1 MRQHAA
7 PVTCAEEALVFRCSG
22 EPLVGVLSLGAA
34 DGDTALVVIVGG
46 PQYRAGSHRQFV
58 LLARRLA
65 AAGTTVLRFDVRGM
79 GDSGGAQRSFETV
92 SDDIGAAINALQAR
106 LPAVMRVA
114 LWGLCDGA
122 SAALLYCYGA
132 RDARVAGLCLLK
144 PWVRSTAR
152 LARTRVRHYYL
163 QRLLQPA
170 FWRKLLGGSVGAAAL
185 KEMVASLRISR
196 NGAPAGGGSFQ
207 DRMACAWAA
216 FPGNV
221 LLVLSG
227 RDYTALEFGE
237 YTQGAAAW
245 KAALAH
251 PRLLRFDLE
260 TADHTFSDTG
270 SRTAV
275 EALTLDWLKT
285 LAAPV
290 RAAAAV
296 HGTRP

>member
-1 MRQHAA
+1 MAC
-7 PVTCAEEALVFRCSG
+7 VEEALVFRCGG
-22 EPLVGVLSLGAA
+22 EPLVGVLSLGVA
-34 DGDTALVVIVGG
+34 DGDTALVIVVGG

-65 AAGTTVLRFDVRGM
+65 AAGTAVLRFDVRGM
-79 GDSGGAQRSFETV
+79 GDSGGAQRGFESV
-92 SDDIGAAINALQAR
+92 SDDIGAAIDALRAR
-106 LPAVMRVA
+106 LPAVTRVA

-122 SAALLYCYGA
+122 SAALLYCDA
-132 RDARVAGLCLLK
+132 TRDARVAGLCLLN
-144 PWVRSTAR
+144 PWVRSPAS
-152 LARTRVRHYYL
+152 LARTQVRHYYL
-163 QRLLQPA
+163 QRVLQPA
-170 FWRKLLGGSVGAAAL
+170 FWRKLLGGGVGPTAL
-185 KEMVASLRISR
+185 RGLAASLRASR
-196 NGAPAGGGSFQ
+196 SRPPPAGGSASAPFQ
-207 DRMACAWAA
+207 DRMARAWTA
-216 FPGNV
+216 FPGSL

-251 PRLLRFDLE
+251 PRLLKFNLE

-270 SRTAV
+270 SRMAV

-290 RAAAAV
+290 RPTGAAV
-296 HGTRP
+296 DGIRS